1 MRRSVYRDLRAAYA
15 ALLRDYR
22 ALEADHQT
30 VLEDHEGLLYDLE
43 RAARRPDRT
52 SWGRA
57 NEDRLDTE
65 ELPVAEGLDPDKAD
79 ALVRRVGLLH
89 EPSGSWGVA
98 RSENG

>member
-1 MRRSVYRDLRAAYA
+1 VYRSLWAQYQD
-15 ALLRDYR
+15 LLRDYR
-22 ALEADHQT
+22 ALTEDHQG

-43 RAARRPDRT
+43 RSGRRPAQT
-52 SWGRA
+52 SWGRE

-65 ELPVAEGLDPDKAD
+65 EIPQVEGLDPDKAD
-79 ALVRRVGLLH
+79 ALVRNVGLLR